1 MRKWDG
7 MVDADEGDSSL
18 ARRGAAKLEGAG
30 GGLETF
36 GPLSA
41 AAEAD
46 YTGSLAAQRPAR
58 PFSLRLLLR
67 FKWTILLVFVVLA
80 PLGVMLVRA
89 VFVPE
94 YTATALVEIFS
105 AVPRLVVETDET
117 GPITQY
123 ERYVQTQADIMR
135 SQPVLQR
142 VLERKDVQQTAWFD
156 EPPSLIDT
164 WTGSTPQRIERLAK
178 AAEAMPR
185 KRTELLELSV
195 TTRTPADSALLAN
208 ALLDEYLRFAR
219 ERFSEKDRALFDAL
233 NDEQKKVAAEIGF
246 LEQVV
251 AETRRELL
259 SPSPD
264 DLIAQRRIR
273 LDQYEADLR
282 RLELDMDVAR
292 QELGELQV
300 GSSQPSEAAA
310 PAARYQADPEWRR
323 LYGQWKDTEQRLNT
337 ASMQFGE
344 SHPTMVRLQQALE
357 SAQTALEA
365 RQREL
370 EEGAVA
376 GLAAAAS
383 SGTTPGVSDPLTL
396 RHQLRVWELR
406 RQRLERE
413 VRELRQSFESDF
425 SAAERLRQKTDE
437 LQHNKERYQAVV
449 RRLEELAEKTKVPAS
464 IRTISRAVAPSAP
477 KDIKR
482 LKLSIAAVLGA
493 LAAGLAAAYLR
504 LRFSPRVEEAG
515 DVGRVVPAAFLW
527 ELPLEF
533 DSSHGRPAE
542 SPEYAEGVRMM
553 RTALLNRLDRGRG
566 NTVQVT
572 SAGPGSG
579 KSTLA
584 IHLARSLASCG
595 KNTLLVEADLCRP
608 GLAEHFGLD
617 SARGLVNLLAERR
630 RSSAGVYLTNL
641 RGLSILPAGRE
652 ADARHAE
659 LLANGDFSALLTE
672 WRQSYD
678 FIVFDSP
685 PLLVTADAAILAR
698 HADGTVMVVRERH
711 CRRADLLA
719 AYAKLSVAGGQLL
732 GTAFIGSSLGRRYG
746 YGYYRGHTA
755 QDVKALPTAEVPTPP
770 RSDGFTIPSDGP
782 GA

>member
-1 MRKWDG
+1 MAN
-7 MVDADEGDSSL
+7 ADEGDRSL
-18 ARRGAAKLEGAG
+18 ARGGAG
-30 GGLETF
+30 GLDGPGGGLGTI
-36 GPLSA
+36 GPLSTA
-41 AAEAD
+41 SDAD
-46 YTGSLAAQRPAR
+46 YNGPHEAQRAQR

-67 FKWTILLVFVVLA
+67 FRWTILVVFVVLA
-80 PLGVMLVRA
+80 PVGVLLVRA
-89 VFVPE
+89 LFVPE
-94 YTATALVEIFS
+94 YTATALVEIYS
-105 AVPRLVVETDET
+105 VVPRLVVETDET

-164 WTGSTPQRIERLAK
+164 WTGNAPQRIERLAK

-219 ERFSEKDRALFDAL
+219 ERFSEKDRQLFDAL

-292 QELGELQV
+292 QELGELEAS
-300 GSSQPSEAAA
+300 SSQPSDAGVA
-310 PAARYQADPEWRR
+310 PAARHQADPEWRR

-344 SHPTMVRLQQALE
+344 SHPTMMRLQQALE
-357 SAQTALEA
+357 SAQAALES

-370 EEGAVA
+370 DDGAVVTLSA
-376 GLAAAAS
+376 SPGSGAA
-383 SGTTPGVSDPLTL
+383 PGVSDPVTL
-396 RHQLRVWELR
+396 RHQLRVWDLR
-406 RQRLERE
+406 RQRLQRE
-413 VRELRQSFESDF
+413 VQELRQSFESEF
-425 SAAERLRQKTDE
+425 GAAERLRQKTSE
-437 LQHNKERYQAVV
+437 LQHNKDRYQAVV

-482 LKLSIAAVLGA
+482 LKLSIAAVIGA
-493 LAAGLAAAYLR
+493 LAAGLGAAYLR

-515 DVGRVVPAAFLW
+515 DVGRAVPAAFLW
-527 ELPLEF
+527 ELPLQF
-533 DSSHGRPAE
+533 DSGRAAAAE

-553 RTALLNRLDRGRG
+553 RTALLNRFDRGRG
-566 NTVQVT
+566 HTVQIT

-584 IHLARSLASCG
+584 IRLARSLASCG

-617 SARGLVNLLAERR
+617 PARGLVNLLAERR
-630 RSSAGVYLTNL
+630 PAGDGVYLTNL

-652 ADARHAE
+652 ADAGHAE
-659 LLANGDFSALLTE
+659 LLADGDFSALLSE
-672 WRQSYD
+672 WRRTYD

-685 PLLVTADAAILAR
+685 PLLVTADAAILAG

-711 CRRADLLA
+711 CRRAELLE
-719 AYAKLSVAGGQLL
+719 AYAKLSVAGGKLL
-732 GTAFIGSSLGRRYG
+732 GTAFIGSGLGRRYG
-746 YGYYRGHTA
+746 YGYGYNYHRGYA
-755 QDVKALPTAEVPTPP
+755 VKEVQALPAADVPASP
-770 RSDGFTIPSDGP
+770 RPNNPSSASDHSGE
-782 GA
+782 

>member
-1 MRKWDG
+1 MCDW
-7 MVDADEGDSSL
+7 SSDVCSSDL
-18 ARRGAAKLEGAG
+18 
-30 GGLETF
+30 
-36 GPLSA
+36 
-41 AAEAD
+41 
-46 YTGSLAAQRPAR
+46 GSLAAQRPPR

-80 PLGVMLVRA
+80 PLGVVLVRA

-105 AVPRLVVETDET
+105 VVPRLVVETDET

-164 WTGSTPQRIERLAK
+164 WTGNTPQRIERLAK

-292 QELGELQV
+292 QELGELEV

-310 PAARYQADPEWRR
+310 PAARYQADAEWRR

-383 SGTTPGVSDPLTL
+383 SGTAPGVSDPLTL
-396 RHQLRVWELR
+396 RHQLRAWELR

-482 LKLSIAAVLGA
+482 LKLSIAAVIGA

-533 DSSHGRPAE
+533 DSSRERPAE

-617 SARGLVNLLAERR
+617 PARGLVNLLAERR

-672 WRQSYD
+672 WRRSYD

-685 PLLVTADAAILAR
+685 PLLVTADAAILAG

-719 AYAKLSVAGGQLL
+719 AYAKLSVAGGKLL

-746 YGYYRGHTA
+746 YGYGYYRGHTA
-755 QDVKALPTAEVPTPP
+755 PDVKALPTADVPTPP
-770 RSDGFTIPSDGP
+770 RSDGPTTPSDGP